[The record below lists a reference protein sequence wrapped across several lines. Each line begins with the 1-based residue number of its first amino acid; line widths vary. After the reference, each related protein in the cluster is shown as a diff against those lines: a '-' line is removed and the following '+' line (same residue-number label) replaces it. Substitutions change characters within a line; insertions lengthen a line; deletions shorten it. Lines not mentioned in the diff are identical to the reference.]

1 MTTKSNKQP
10 GYILLLTL
18 MVLSISTIVVTQ
30 IFFQARL
37 YNSFIPLMTEK
48 EKARQLALSGVSIAI
63 AQLSLHDA
71 HFEKQKDQKLGKPE
85 EKKDVAS
92 SAAKAPEDLR
102 KEGAEHAK
110 NLLRTV
116 LSVQGRWQTF
126 VLKHDVDG
134 IDAQLSVC
142 ITCEDGKLNVNSFY
156 DFEKHEFKKI
166 AQASPEDLFKQLGEV
181 SKPFT
186 DNKNMFEPI
195 QDFLKKQQ
203 DPLVDVTQLLQG
215 KALEDFKD
223 HLFYIPSKPPVL
235 VEQDLK
241 EEKEEEKKPKIFLAD
256 LFTISTDSH
265 RISPWVLSSS
275 LQLLFKIKPR
285 EVASEKDFEKEV
297 DELVDKV
304 SIDKISW
311 QKDWNTYLKPLYKVD
326 FESLPKELI
335 PFLSTKFEP
344 RQFSVLCYGK
354 VGRITQKL
362 LVILERTATGE
373 GESFSMKKIYWL

>member
-1 MTTKSNKQP
+1 MTIKSNKQP
-10 GYILLLTL
+10 GYILLLTI
-18 MVLSISTIVVTQ
+18 MILSISTIVVTQ

-37 YNSFIPLMTEK
+37 YNAFIPLMTEK

-71 HFEKQKDQKLGKPE
+71 HFEKQKDQKLGSSSAKATEDGKPE
-85 EKKDVAS
+85 EKKD
-92 SAAKAPEDLR
+92 AAK
-102 KEGAEHAK
+102 EGVEHAK

-142 ITCEDGKLNVNSFY
+142 ITCEDGKLNVNSLY
-156 DFEKHEFKKI
+156 DFEKHAFKKI
-166 AQASPEDLFKQLGEV
+166 AQASPEELFKQLGEA

-203 DPLVDVTQLLQG
+203 DPLVDATQLLQG
-215 KALEDFKD
+215 KALEDFKE
-223 HLFYIPSKPPVL
+223 HLFYIPSKPPVP
-235 VEQDLK
+235 VEEDLK

-265 RISPWVLSSS
+265 RINPWVLSSS

-285 EVASEKDFEKEV
+285 EVGNEKDFEKEI

-304 SIDKISW
+304 SIDKVSW
-311 QKDWNTYLKPLYKVD
+311 QKDWDTYLKPLYKVD

>member
-1 MTTKSNKQP
+1 MTKKSNKQP

-18 MVLSISTIVVTQ
+18 MILSITTIVVTQ

-37 YNSFIPLMTEK
+37 YNAFIPLMTEK

-85 EKKDVAS
+85 EKKDAV
-92 SAAKAPEDLR
+92 
-102 KEGAEHAK
+102 KEGVEHAK

-126 VLKHDVDG
+126 VLKHDIDG

-142 ITCEDGKLNVNSFY
+142 ITCEDGKLNVNSLY

-166 AQASPEDLFKQLGEV
+166 AQASPEELFKQLGEA

-203 DPLVDVTQLLQG
+203 APLVDVTQLLQG
-215 KALEDFKD
+215 KALEDFKE
-223 HLFYIPSKPPVL
+223 HLFYVPSKEPFF
-235 VEQDLK
+235 VEQDAK
-241 EEKEEEKKPKIFLAD
+241 EEKIEEKKSKIFLAD
-256 LFTISTDSH
+256 LFSISTDSH
-265 RISPWVLSSS
+265 RINPWVLSSS

-285 EVASEKDFEKEV
+285 EVASEKDFEKEI

-335 PFLSTKFEP
+335 PFLSVKFEP